1 MNDIKIKSYSNS
13 SCFFSS
19 LFYYKIFSSIF
30 SLFLKVDL
38 KWSWGGGSKARGET
52 HPLLTV
58 SLTVYTYLFRDE
70 LFFMLERCS
79 SDDVEGKLKIH
90 NNNKNLSLIYSKHG
104 KKLCRDGR
112 TSLDI
117 KD

>member
-1 MNDIKIKSYSNS
+1 
-13 SCFFSS
+13 
-19 LFYYKIFSSIF
+19 
-30 SLFLKVDL
+30 
-38 KWSWGGGSKARGET
+38 
-52 HPLLTV
+52 
-58 SLTVYTYLFRDE
+58 
-70 LFFMLERCS
+70 MLERCS